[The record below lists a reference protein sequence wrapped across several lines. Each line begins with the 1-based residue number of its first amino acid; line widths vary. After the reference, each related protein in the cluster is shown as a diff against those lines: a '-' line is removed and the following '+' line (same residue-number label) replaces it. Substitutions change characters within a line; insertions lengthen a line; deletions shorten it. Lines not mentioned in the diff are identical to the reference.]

1 MKLLR
6 RMTLTALI
14 GSTAFILASCGSK
27 LDKRV
32 SVDCSGFAFTT
43 EIVAFFNHQDCGCQD
58 RDGLL
63 QISPETMKLFK
74 PDDFNYEFGSREPKG
89 LRCFPLRFS
98 GGTVDYGYLAAD
110 GRARISDDPHDN
122 GCQPFG
128 NGVAISYVDGKAV
141 FFDNDL
147 KVVKATDY

>member
-1 MKLLR
+1 
-6 RMTLTALI
+6 
-14 GSTAFILASCGSK
+14 
-27 LDKRV
+27 
-32 SVDCSGFAFTT
+32 
-43 EIVAFFNHQDCGCQD
+43 
-58 RDGLL
+58 
-63 QISPETMKLFK
+63 MKLFK

-147 KVVKATDY
+147 KVVKATDYELADPFYKHLAKVCTAAPDREYHGEHFKWTGGTCGYIDTEFNVVVPIATSYETTQRLTGGKYDGV